1 MLLKQRASYIE
12 KRGPELEAEKKVA
25 AAARNFKE
33 AGRVAAEAKALN
45 AEKEQLQIKLEKV
58 VSELEKLDE
67 EINMTGESIQ
77 ESEGLIL
84 VKEKEGAMAGYKRLQ
99 LVVAAAK
106 AEREA
111 ALQAGD
117 LEEAELFL
125 REAEVA
131 ELKQRDLK
139 EIYQDLQVEKEE
151 GLEESQLDSDSVYS
165 TAFIINLSS
174 QHLAQ
179 MCSSFTLYPES

>member
-1 MLLKQRASYIE
+1 MLKQRVGYIE
-12 KRGPELEAEKKVA
+12 KRGPELEAEKKRA

-33 AGRVAAEAKALN
+33 AGRIAAEAKALN
-45 AEKEQLQIKLEKV
+45 AEKEQLQIKLEKAA
-58 VSELEKLDE
+58 SDLEKLEDD
-67 EINMTGESIQ
+67 IKASGERVQ
-77 ESEGLIL
+77 ECEGLIL
-84 VKEKEGAMAGYKRLQ
+84 VKEKEGAIAGYKRLQ
-99 LVVAAAK
+99 LVAASAR

-117 LEEAELFL
+117 VEEAELIL

-131 ELKQRDLK
+131 ESKARDLK
-139 EIYQDLQVEKEE
+139 ETYHDLLVDREKMVDETH
-151 GLEESQLDSDSVYS
+151 LNSDSISS

-179 MCSSFTLYPES
+179 IASSFTPSPEN